1 MKRLLTAFT
10 LSCLLFAGV
19 GCVVRT
25 EHTINAHIT
34 LDIRH
39 IEEQADDLLDYI
51 EGDTNTLPEPAP
63 KPTSFLQNA
72 IDFLQPVQVAY
83 AAELKSTS
91 SATTQELAK
100 SMRARNAEIDSWLAK
115 GCFGENNRGYLE
127 LRECDALGDA
137 NARNAAQQLMADEN
151 KDRKALYA
159 EIAKLNADQGVS
171 VSTVESIFHTQRL
184 KRGKA
189 GESYQLPAAGEFF
202 DAVKNVP
209 QVKALGATAAPGAW
223 VTLK

>member
-1 MKRLLTAFT
+1 MKRIVTAFA
-10 LSCLLFAGV
+10 LSCLLVAGV

-39 IEEQADDLLDYI
+39 IEQQADNLLDFI
-51 EGDTNTLPEPAP
+51 EGNTDTLPAPASQ
-63 KPTSFLQNA
+63 PTSRLRDFV
-72 IDFLQPVQVAY
+72 DFLRPVQTAH
-83 AAELKSTS
+83 AAELKSTT

-100 SMRARNAEIDSWLAK
+100 SMRARNAEVDSYRSK

-127 LRECDALGDA
+127 LRDCDALKDA
-137 NARNAAQQLMADEN
+137 AARNAAQKLMADEN

-171 VSTVESIFHTQRL
+171 VSTVESIFHTQRF

-189 GESYQLPAAGEFF
+189 GEVFQLPASGEFF
-202 DAVKNVP
+202 EGVKNTA
-209 QVKALGATAAPGAW
+209 QAKNLGPDFTPGAW